1 MGTKGTMETEYLNHT
16 SDQALGHPYGYQ
28 PSQLRIRRGI
38 ANTVPFEEIRSS
50 VGSGFRFAA
59 EAFARMVAEDD
70 RAAIERAA
78 IVSLDNA
85 ATLEAMA
92 HSARLEQAVDVPV
105 RAPI

>member
-1 MGTKGTMETEYLNHT
+1 VKAEGPAFGQRVRQCG
-16 SDQALGHPYGYQ
+16 S
-28 PSQLRIRRGI
+28 
-38 ANTVPFEEIRSS
+38 SS

-59 EAFARMVAEDD
+59 EALARMVEEHDH
-70 RAAIERAA
+70 AAIERAA

-105 RAPI
+105 RAAA